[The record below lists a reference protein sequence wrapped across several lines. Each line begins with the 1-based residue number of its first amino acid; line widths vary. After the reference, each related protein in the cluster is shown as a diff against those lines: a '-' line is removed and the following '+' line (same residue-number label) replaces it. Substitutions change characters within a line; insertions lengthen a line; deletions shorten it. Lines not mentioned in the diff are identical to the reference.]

1 MRKIGKDENYNG
13 KLIKYYRQIKE
24 MSQEELSFRTGIDAS
39 SIGKLERNEAHPTLA
54 TLVRIAEAL
63 DFNIKELVETKSS
76 DSIED
81 DRDLLRIKRA
91 FSLLAPEHRRFAADT
106 ICAMANFLALGPE
119 AEE

>member
-13 KLIKYYRQIKE
+13 KLIKYYRQTKG

-63 DFNIKELVETKSS
+63 DFNIRELVETKPS
-76 DSIED
+76 DNIED
-81 DRDLLRIKRA
+81 DKDLIRIKRV
-91 FSLLAPEHRRFAADT
+91 FSLLTPEHRRFAADT
-106 ICAMANFLALGPE
+106 ICAMAKFLGLGLDPE
-119 AEE
+119 E